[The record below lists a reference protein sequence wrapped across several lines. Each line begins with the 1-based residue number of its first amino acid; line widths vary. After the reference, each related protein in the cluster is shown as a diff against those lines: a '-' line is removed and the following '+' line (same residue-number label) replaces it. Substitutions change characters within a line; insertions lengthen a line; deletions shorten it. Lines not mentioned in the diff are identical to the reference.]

1 MLNKKPK
8 YSYNDISVIPCELS
22 DVSSRTECNALD
34 ESGMLPIFTAPMTS
48 VVGLENYEEFEK
60 NHIYSILPRTVDIRT
75 RLSHPKWCAYS
86 LSEFKEN
93 YVDAN
98 DLPANRKVL
107 IDIANGHMK
116 SLCDLI
122 KLARDK
128 WGQNLQI
135 MAGNIANPRT
145 FLELAKAGVDYVR
158 LGIGSGQGCITSS
171 NTAIHFPMASLIDE
185 TAELKNSSIY
195 KCSRRPKIVADG
207 GIRGYSDV
215 IKALALGADYVM
227 IGGLLS
233 ETLESSGKLF
243 DSVERPISKEEAEK
257 LLEDGE
263 AVLKKFYGMAS
274 REGQIDLLGK
284 KTQTAE
290 GVCKLLKVNYKLS
303 QWTENMI
310 DYLKSAMS
318 YTGTRE
324 LYDFKR
330 CANTIVMGGN
340 TYNTINK

>member
-1 MLNKKPK
+1 MLNKEPK
-8 YSYNDISVIPCELS
+8 YSYNDISIVPCELS
-22 DVSSRTECNALD
+22 DISSRSECNALD
-34 ESGMLPIFTAPMTS
+34 GNGMLPIFTAPMTS

-93 YVDAN
+93 YVESDI
-98 DLPANRKVL
+98 LPTNRNVL
-107 IDIANGHMK
+107 VDIANGHMRI
-116 SLCDLI
+116 LCGLI
-122 KLARDK
+122 KKAKDK
-128 WGQNLQI
+128 WGQDLQL
-135 MAGNIANPRT
+135 MAGNIANPKT
-145 FLELAKAGVDYVR
+145 FIHLARSGVDYVR

-171 NTAIHFPMASLIDE
+171 NTAVHYPMASLIDE
-185 TAELKNSSIY
+185 TVELRNSSVY
-195 KCSRRPKIVADG
+195 CSNGKPKIIADG

-233 ETLESSGKLF
+233 KTLESSGQLS
-243 DSVERPISKEEAEK
+243 DSSGRPIGKEEASK
-257 LLEDGE
+257 LLEEGE
-263 AVLKKFYGMAS
+263 MVFKKFYGMAS

-290 GVCKLLKVNYKLS
+290 GVCKSLKVNYRLS

-310 DYLKSAMS
+310 DYLQSAMS

-324 LYDFKR
+324 LSDFRKLS
-330 CANTIVMGGN
+330 NTIVMGGN
-340 TYNTINK
+340 TYHTINK